1 MSDRPDVFISDI
13 QKSII
18 LEVKA
23 SELVVSDQYPT
34 FYSLRFPRVAKIR
47 YDKDWHEGM
56 NQDQLNELISNFD
69 DARRMNK
76 YKRRLRDPDQSDEGC
91 SSEKSGDD
99 EVYQIIKNKNK
110 KLKVVKSQ
118 ENSNPSNSNRVYVKD
133 RRLVEF
139 Y

>member
-23 SELVVSDQYPT
+23 SELVVSDAYPT
-34 FYSLRFPRVAKIR
+34 FYSLRFPRVVKIR

-76 YKRRLRDPDQSDEGC
+76 YKHRLRDPDQTDEGC
-91 SSEKSGDD
+91 SSEQSGDGD
-99 EVYQIIKNKNK
+99 DNFPIIKNKNK
-110 KLKVVKSQ
+110 KLKVAKSQ
-118 ENSNPSNSNRVYVKD
+118 EN
-133 RRLVEF
+133 
-139 Y
+139 